1 MKEPNFERMVSLASE
16 TFAAHSDP
24 DQLNVTEESIKLLEK
39 IHPATLSEHNEGD
52 GPVVWILLI
61 PTTTSL
67 MIDFIKEKISESELL
82 NKTPLNIKYDA
93 LYLCSALVL
102 PEFRRKGLAKKI
114 ALNAIKQIRNDHA
127 IKNLFTWNFSKEGAW
142 LSESIANHESLPLL
156 HRERRIE

>member
-1 MKEPNFERMVSLASE
+1 MFSSNFERMINLAVE
-16 TFAAHSDP
+16 TFAAHNDP
-24 DQLNVTEESIKLLEK
+24 NQLDVNEEVIKQLEQL
-39 IHPATLSEHNEGD
+39 HPATLSEHNEGN

-67 MIDFIKEKISESELL
+67 MNEFIKEKISESELL

-114 ALNAIKQIRNDHA
+114 ALDAIQQIRNDHP
-127 IKNLFTWNFSKEGAW
+127 IKNLFTWNFSKEGAL
-142 LSESIANHESLPLL
+142 LSESIAQREKLPLL
-156 HRERRIE
+156 HRERNIE